1 MAAQRRQA
9 LVDVVSNH
17 DTEGFLKLLA
27 NHRSRK
33 DPFNLDE
40 VLAELPRAQLDTL
53 WESLLSWITTGLE
66 SLIPENDEDDAD
78 PEKAALVSAIVDTA
92 LSTVSALQSEAEDT
106 APVPVGLLQTAS
118 IVNTML
124 LSLDEL
130 PSLDGLCDRIAR
142 LSELWWSRRLPEADS
157 LAPPVLSYLLQL
169 VVAKD
174 HKTTRPLVQRACS
187 LQPCLSSGGLT
198 GSGSGRLRQ
207 LLCGAAQCPQILAWD
222 EGVRF
227 VAGVLGMSALRM
239 PAHTAIKAVLP
250 SVTKVE
256 AMKYGQAYY
265 RAWRMAETADRESL
279 EEHCIQ
285 DFMYHAV
292 HASRAPGCRLARLLY
307 QLLHHIHGQRR
318 HRETAEMLVRL
329 YQPILWRA
337 LTVPN
342 ETVQLNATFILL
354 DVFPLEDPSETRVA
368 RDAELARQ
376 SRLLADLLQEASHL
390 VRAAAAKGVCR
401 ALSQFWDM
409 MPQDCLKQMMKVL
422 LQDMAY
428 DAASVEVRLQAVS
441 VTPLIRSLKNI
452 PGCSPFMYADDTA
465 ALCGG
470 ADIQTA
476 KRRAQLAA
484 HSLVEWARSS
494 KMVVAGP
501 KTQVM
506 VLSQWA
512 RDAVDLSIKVAGVT
526 VKARDTLNLLGV
538 TLDRLLHFGQHCKK
552 LKQRTR
558 PRLAHLRRLTGRDWG
573 LEEKQLRTGISVVLD
588 NPFTHAYMKS
598 ALPFLAD
605 AFHDVQL
612 SVRVAVCDLLL
623 KVKQIKNIRYFD
635 VVPVK
640 DLLARLAMDEPP
652 VCRRIV
658 QLMVNSFFP
667 SGESDETLLSRCICL
682 IQENREASRRF
693 YHHSEKVLTL
703 EDAVRLMIAI
713 RQALTLH
720 ARKLQARQASA
731 GEASR
736 QRHMAAAAGSDKEN
750 SMAGG
755 SRPGKRRLHNVD
767 DRSVLSDASQESASS
782 SDDSALEPAAPPPPS
797 SPLDKEEVVVGLVD
811 VTAVLW
817 TCRLTELA
825 QRPDLLETLQQAWG
839 RVLPLLFNQHRDA
852 PAAGSLLY
860 VASLLPHAVMTPLAS
875 HCLSALKE
883 LPEDASAE
891 RCAMLLDPLIN
902 WGRCDDVIELCAE
915 RLQAAFDGERS
926 FVASQKNQRRS
937 AGGVRFRD
945 PRRGQPRPRLALRWL
960 MHLFSPSLRRHV
972 LTTKYGAPLREL
984 LTWMSSAVPPA
995 AEERLSSERPHSDRD
1010 ELVNEL
1016 VRAMI
1021 VVSLALAAGGG
1032 SDSADP
1038 SNALRELLIWG
1049 RGVAK
1054 APARWVDSALLRSV
1068 SEALS
1073 EAAVNVSLTGCVA
1086 PELCEAGL
1094 QWLLLHLS
1102 ASDASPERCLTV
1114 LFHSADLLEAVA
1126 CRSEKADELRTLCRE
1141 EIPPL
1146 TGAAIGQLL
1155 RLSSAEW
1162 PPQPAQLT
1170 ELSSHLKG
1178 VLAGWRLLG
1187 ADGEGPQRDLAAVL
1201 MVAAQRRIA
1210 SDKLQ
1215 GSTSAPT
1222 PDLSPLVSALL
1233 SPLWRDAAGA
1243 QLLAGAVEEFV
1254 NAGREKTERGE
1265 EEMAEEGSNAEEDAE
1280 QELSKVVTAGYVLH
1294 ALTAAAPSAVPHC
1307 RAAAS
1312 DALVAAQRISE
1323 TQLTGDDAA
1332 PQHLSAAKRLLE
1344 ELNARA

>member
-9 LVDVVSNH
+9 LVDVVSSH

-40 VLAELPRAQLDTL
+40 VLAELPRAQLDSL

-66 SLIPENDEDDAD
+66 SLIPENNEDDAD

-92 LSTVSALQSEAEDT
+92 LSTVSTLQSEAEDT

-187 LQPCLSSGGLT
+187 LQPCLSTGGLT

-227 VAGVLGMSALRM
+227 VAGVLGMSALRT

-441 VTPLIRSLKNI
+441 
-452 PGCSPFMYADDTA
+452 
-465 ALCGG
+465 
-470 ADIQTA
+470 
-476 KRRAQLAA
+476 
-484 HSLVEWARSS
+484 
-494 KMVVAGP
+494 
-501 KTQVM
+501 
-506 VLSQWA
+506 
-512 RDAVDLSIKVAGVT
+512 
-526 VKARDTLNLLGV
+526 
-538 TLDRLLHFGQHCKK
+538 
-552 LKQRTR
+552 
-558 PRLAHLRRLTGRDWG
+558 
-573 LEEKQLRTGISVVLD
+573 GISVVLD

-731 GEASR
+731 GETSR
-736 QRHMAAAAGSDKEN
+736 QRHMAAAGSNKEN

-767 DRSVLSDASQESASS
+767 DRSVLSDASESQNSQESASS

-1054 APARWVDSALLRSV
+1054 APARWVNSALLRSV

>member
-40 VLAELPRAQLDTL
+40 VLAELPRAQLDSL

-227 VAGVLGMSALRM
+227 VAGVLGMSALRT
-239 PAHTAIKAVLP
+239 PAHAAIKAVLP

-441 VTPLIRSLKNI
+441 
-452 PGCSPFMYADDTA
+452 
-465 ALCGG
+465 
-470 ADIQTA
+470 
-476 KRRAQLAA
+476 
-484 HSLVEWARSS
+484 
-494 KMVVAGP
+494 
-501 KTQVM
+501 
-506 VLSQWA
+506 
-512 RDAVDLSIKVAGVT
+512 
-526 VKARDTLNLLGV
+526 
-538 TLDRLLHFGQHCKK
+538 
-552 LKQRTR
+552 
-558 PRLAHLRRLTGRDWG
+558 
-573 LEEKQLRTGISVVLD
+573 GISVVLD

-883 LPEDASAE
+883 LPEDATAE

-972 LTTKYGAPLREL
+972 LATKYGAPLREL

-995 AEERLSSERPHSDRD
+995 AEERLSSERPYADRD
-1010 ELVNEL
+1010 ELVVEL

-1032 SDSADP
+1032 PDAADP

-1054 APARWVDSALLRSV
+1054 APARWANAGLLRSV

-1126 CRSEKADELRTLCRE
+1126 CRSEKSDELRTLCRE

-1155 RLSSAEW
+1155 RLSSAER

-1222 PDLSPLVSALL
+1222 PELSPLVSALL

-1265 EEMAEEGSNAEEDAE
+1265 EEMAEEGSTAEEDVE

-1294 ALTAAAPSAVPHC
+1294 ALTAATPSAVPHC

-1312 DALVAAQRISE
+1312 AALAAAQRISE

>member
-1 MAAQRRQA
+1 MDCR
-9 LVDVVSNH
+9 
-17 DTEGFLKLLA
+17 
-27 NHRSRK
+27 RSRK

-40 VLAELPRAQLDTL
+40 VLAELPRAQLDSL

-187 LQPCLSSGGLT
+187 LQPCLWSGGLT

-227 VAGVLGMSALRM
+227 VAGVLGMSALRT
-239 PAHTAIKAVLP
+239 PAHAAIKAVLP

-401 ALSQFWDM
+401 ALSQFWDI

-441 VTPLIRSLKNI
+441 
-452 PGCSPFMYADDTA
+452 
-465 ALCGG
+465 
-470 ADIQTA
+470 
-476 KRRAQLAA
+476 
-484 HSLVEWARSS
+484 
-494 KMVVAGP
+494 
-501 KTQVM
+501 
-506 VLSQWA
+506 
-512 RDAVDLSIKVAGVT
+512 
-526 VKARDTLNLLGV
+526 
-538 TLDRLLHFGQHCKK
+538 
-552 LKQRTR
+552 
-558 PRLAHLRRLTGRDWG
+558 
-573 LEEKQLRTGISVVLD
+573 GISVVLD

-623 KVKQIKNIRYFD
+623 KVKQIKTLRLTRPLSTVTPDCLLCQNIRYFD

-731 GEASR
+731 GETSR
-736 QRHMAAAAGSDKEN
+736 QRHMAAAGSDKEN
-750 SMAGG
+750 SMVGG

-984 LTWMSSAVPPA
+984 LTWMSAAVPPA
-995 AEERLSSERPHSDRD
+995 AEERLSSERPHADRD
-1010 ELVNEL
+1010 ELVIEL

-1032 SDSADP
+1032 PDSADP

-1054 APARWVDSALLRSV
+1054 APARWANAALLRSV

-1126 CRSEKADELRTLCRE
+1126 CRSDRADELRTLCRE

-1155 RLSSAEW
+1155 RLSSAER

-1222 PDLSPLVSALL
+1222 PDLSPLVSSLL

-1254 NAGREKTERGE
+1254 NAGREKTGRGE
-1265 EEMAEEGSNAEEDAE
+1265 EEMAEEGSNAEEDVE

-1312 DALVAAQRISE
+1312 AALAAAQRISE

-1344 ELNARA
+1344 ELNARG

>member
-40 VLAELPRAQLDTL
+40 VLAELPRAQLDSL

-227 VAGVLGMSALRM
+227 VAGVLGMSALRT
-239 PAHTAIKAVLP
+239 PAHAAIKAVLP

-441 VTPLIRSLKNI
+441 
-452 PGCSPFMYADDTA
+452 
-465 ALCGG
+465 
-470 ADIQTA
+470 
-476 KRRAQLAA
+476 
-484 HSLVEWARSS
+484 
-494 KMVVAGP
+494 
-501 KTQVM
+501 
-506 VLSQWA
+506 
-512 RDAVDLSIKVAGVT
+512 
-526 VKARDTLNLLGV
+526 
-538 TLDRLLHFGQHCKK
+538 
-552 LKQRTR
+552 
-558 PRLAHLRRLTGRDWG
+558 
-573 LEEKQLRTGISVVLD
+573 GISVVLD

-767 DRSVLSDASQESASS
+767 DRSVLSDASESQNSQESASS

-883 LPEDASAE
+883 LPEDATAE

-972 LTTKYGAPLREL
+972 LATKYGAPLREL

-995 AEERLSSERPHSDRD
+995 AEERLSSERPYADRD
-1010 ELVNEL
+1010 ELVVEL

-1032 SDSADP
+1032 PDAADP

-1054 APARWVDSALLRSV
+1054 APARWANAGLLRSV

-1126 CRSEKADELRTLCRE
+1126 CRSEKSDELRTLCRE

-1155 RLSSAEW
+1155 RLSSAER

-1222 PDLSPLVSALL
+1222 PELSPLVSALL

-1265 EEMAEEGSNAEEDAE
+1265 EEMAEEGSTAEEDVE

-1294 ALTAAAPSAVPHC
+1294 ALTAATPSAVPHC

-1312 DALVAAQRISE
+1312 AALAAAQRISE

>member
-9 LVDVVSNH
+9 LVDVVSSH

-40 VLAELPRAQLDTL
+40 VLAELPRAQLDSL

-66 SLIPENDEDDAD
+66 SLIPENNEDDAD

-92 LSTVSALQSEAEDT
+92 LSTVSTLQSEAEDT

-187 LQPCLSSGGLT
+187 LQPCLSTGGLT

-227 VAGVLGMSALRM
+227 VAGVLGMSALRT

-441 VTPLIRSLKNI
+441 
-452 PGCSPFMYADDTA
+452 
-465 ALCGG
+465 
-470 ADIQTA
+470 
-476 KRRAQLAA
+476 
-484 HSLVEWARSS
+484 
-494 KMVVAGP
+494 
-501 KTQVM
+501 
-506 VLSQWA
+506 
-512 RDAVDLSIKVAGVT
+512 
-526 VKARDTLNLLGV
+526 
-538 TLDRLLHFGQHCKK
+538 
-552 LKQRTR
+552 
-558 PRLAHLRRLTGRDWG
+558 
-573 LEEKQLRTGISVVLD
+573 GISVVLD

-731 GEASR
+731 GETSR
-736 QRHMAAAAGSDKEN
+736 QRHMAAAGSNKEN

-1054 APARWVDSALLRSV
+1054 APARWVNSALLRSV